1 MERGYRLN
9 LISETDRFTVPE
21 TDRFLLRSLHMTSLE
36 GAVVLVTGGQR
47 GIGKALVDDL
57 LTRGAAKVYATA
69 RNPKPSTDPRVV
81 PLPLEITDQAS
92 IDALAAAAPD
102 VTVLINN
109 AGGSSPNTYL
119 DTPAEEI
126 RAVFDTNFFGPLEL
140 TKAFVPIIERNG
152 GGHILNA
159 HSVLSWVARHGAYSA
174 TKAAFWLQTNA
185 LRIELLD
192 RGIGVT
198 GLHMGYVDT
207 DMTADVAAPKSRP
220 EDIAKEALDGIE
232 AGAYEVLADEF
243 TRAVKTRISGDLTES
258 YPELVAASN

>member
-1 MERGYRLN
+1 
-9 LISETDRFTVPE
+9 
-21 TDRFLLRSLHMTSLE
+21 MTTLE

-47 GIGKALVDDL
+47 GIGKAIVDDL

-69 RNPKPSTDPRVV
+69 RDPRPSTDPRVV
-81 PLPLEITDQAS
+81 PLPLEVTDQAS

-109 AGGSSPNTYL
+109 AGASSPNSYL
-119 DTPAEEI
+119 DASIEDV
-126 RAVFDTNFFGPLEL
+126 RAVFDANFFGPLQL
-140 TKAFVPIIERNG
+140 TRAFVPIIERNG

-159 HSVLSWVARHGAYSA
+159 HSALSWVARHGAYSA

-185 LRIELLD
+185 IRLELLD

-207 DMTADVAAPKSRP
+207 DMVTAVTAPKSRP
-220 EDIAKEALDGIE
+220 EDIAKHALDGIE
-232 AGAYEVLADEF
+232 SGAFEVLADD
-243 TRAVKTRISGDLTES
+243 TARGAKAATALDLTAV
-258 YPELVAASN
+258 YPELAR

>member
-1 MERGYRLN
+1 
-9 LISETDRFTVPE
+9 
-21 TDRFLLRSLHMTSLE
+21 MTTLE

-47 GIGKALVDDL
+47 GIGKAIVDGL

-69 RNPKPSTDPRVV
+69 RDPRPSDDPRVV
-81 PLPLEITDQAS
+81 PLPLEVTDQAS

-109 AGGSSPNTYL
+109 AGASSPPSYL
-119 DTPAEEI
+119 DAPIEDV
-126 RAVFDTNFFGPLEL
+126 RAVFDANFFGPLQV
-140 TKAFVPIIERNG
+140 TRAFVPIIERNG

-159 HSVLSWVARHGAYSA
+159 HSALSWVARHGAYSA

-185 LRIELLD
+185 IRLELLG

-207 DMTADVAAPKSRP
+207 DMVTAVTAPKSRP
-220 EDIAKEALDGIE
+220 EDIARQALDGIE
-232 AGAYEVLADEF
+232 SDAYEVLADD
-243 TRAVKTRISGDLTES
+243 TARGAKAATALDLTAV
-258 YPELVAASN
+258 YPELAG

>member
-1 MERGYRLN
+1 
-9 LISETDRFTVPE
+9 
-21 TDRFLLRSLHMTSLE
+21 MTTLE

-47 GIGKALVDDL
+47 GIGKAIVDDL
-57 LTRGAAKVYATA
+57 LDRGVAKVYATA
-69 RNPKPSTDPRVV
+69 RTPEPSADPRVV

-92 IDALAAAAPD
+92 IDALAVAAPD

-109 AGGSSPNTYL
+109 AGASSPDTYL
-119 DTPAEEI
+119 EAPIDDI
-126 RAVFDTNFFGPLEL
+126 RAVFEANFFGPLEL

-159 HSVLSWVARHGAYSA
+159 HSALSWVARHGAYSA

-185 LRIELLD
+185 IRLELLG

-207 DMTADVAAPKSRP
+207 DMAAAVTAPKSRP
-220 EDIAKEALDGIE
+220 EDIAKQALDGIE
-232 AGAYEVLADEF
+232 AGAHEVLADD
-243 TRAVKTRISGDLTES
+243 TARGAKAAISGDLTAL
-258 YPELVAASN
+258 YPELAQA